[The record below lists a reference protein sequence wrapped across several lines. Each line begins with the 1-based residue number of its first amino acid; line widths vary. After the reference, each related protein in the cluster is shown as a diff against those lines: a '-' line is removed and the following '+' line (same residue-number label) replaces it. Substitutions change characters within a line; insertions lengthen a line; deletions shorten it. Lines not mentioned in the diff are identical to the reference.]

1 MVEPGRAGRRPGS
14 ARRPIDD
21 ASRSGKVRP
30 SLYERAKARGA
41 IVIVIEGERGGG
53 VSVQA
58 DIVTTLKLPEMLE
71 KIAQD
76 IRELIAQDIR
86 GLSAMKNRAKP

>member
-1 MVEPGRAGRRPGS
+1 MPLGPGKY
-14 ARRPIDD
+14 DHLCTL
-21 ASRSGKVRP
+21 VR
-30 SLYERAKARGA
+30 ERAKARGA
-41 IVIVIEGERGGG
+41 IVIVIDGERGDG

-58 DIVTTLKLPEMLE
+58 DIVATLKLPEMLE

-86 GLSAMKNRAKP
+86 ELSAMKNRAKP